1 MVEVLRDPKAP
12 SMAKAGMLS
21 AVCRLIPAAD
31 EARRRQEEENQ
42 RRVDGMS
49 REELYERAADLER
62 RLIQA
67 VQAEMHE

>member
-1 MVEVLRDPKAP
+1 
-12 SMAKAGMLS
+12 MAKAGMLS